1 MGADDDKKGGPA
13 RKSGSKTGAA
23 KGKKGRNVNESL
35 RSFIPEEP
43 PIPQAAPSAED
54 YNQVVKSARLARIF
68 MTGAEFKSEPAY
80 FNNGDSGSFE
90 HNLDHELA
98 VIENDTDAGR
108 IAAILQWKVFVTE
121 RPANG
126 SEKSESELEA
136 SPILSIEASY
146 LIAYDQIEGGSE
158 NAMEHFMNRVGKM
171 ATYPYFRAHVSHI
184 NGEAEASLP
193 LLPILR

>member
-1 MGADDDKKGGPA
+1 MDGDDDKKDGPA

-23 KGKKGRNVNESL
+23 KGKKGRNVNQSL

-43 PIPQAAPSAED
+43 PMPKAAPSAED
-54 YNQVVKSARLARIF
+54 YNRVVKSARLARIF
-68 MTGAEFKSEPAY
+68 MTGSEFKSEPAY
-80 FNNGDSGSFE
+80 FNHGDSGSFD
-90 HNLDHELA
+90 HNLDHELT
-98 VIENDTDAGR
+98 VIDNDTDAGR

-121 RPANG
+121 RATKG
-126 SEKSESELEA
+126 SEKSKSESDA
-136 SPILSIEASY
+136 SPVLSIEARY
-146 LIAYDQIEGGSE
+146 LIAYDQIEDGSE
-158 NAMEHFMNRVGKM
+158 DAMKHFMEKVGKM